1 MASMAYFLAMN
12 VCSSC
17 ETDAPDSARFCPK
30 CGASLATA
38 DAPTIDR
45 SSEADDGMIH
55 RPAST
60 PPSAPSR
67 PISHSSGSLPH
78 GRFLPGMV
86 IGGRY
91 RMVSML
97 GRGGMGEVYRA
108 DDLSLGQQVALKFL
122 PSDLAR
128 DPERLDRFRQ
138 EVRTARQVSHP
149 NVCRVYD
156 IGEVDGEHFISM
168 EYVEGEDLGHLLR
181 RIGRLPEAKAIQ
193 IARQIAAGLAAAHDR
208 NLVHRDLKPANIM
221 LDERGIAR
229 ITDFGL
235 AATSEDLEGTVGRE
249 GTPQYMA
256 PEQLEGGSVAPH
268 SDIYA
273 LGLVLYELFTG
284 NRAFDATTLSELIRI
299 REESDLGSLSRSM
312 EGIDPAVVRV
322 ILRCLEH
329 DPARRPQ
336 SALAVSAALPGGDP
350 LAAAIAA
357 GETPSPEM
365 VAAAGDEGSLSA
377 RAATILLVLSIV
389 GLAILP
395 FLSRWSGAVPPLTME
410 HGPQVMR
417 AKAREMLQRLGFESK
432 PADVAYGYFTMQGWL
447 SHLEKTDSSENP
459 WASLEDHEH
468 PLFGFW
474 YRESPV
480 PLINYE
486 YFAPGIAGGV
496 VSSSSPYPRRVGEL
510 LLAIDDRGRLWSL
523 ASVPPQLS
531 QPGADDDGDP
541 FSALL
546 REAGLE
552 ETELARVEPEWTPPY
567 FATERRAWTTP
578 LGPDLEMRIEA
589 AAFADQPVS
598 LRRVFPWTEAQRI
611 GTPPRPVSHTV
622 VNAIQIAIF
631 LAILGGAV
639 LMARRNIRMGRGDRR
654 GAFRLALFMFLSVLT
669 LWLFDADHVASF
681 SEFGLLVIA
690 LSWGLFFASLF
701 WVIYVALEPYIRRRW
716 PDMLISWSRLLSGR
730 FRDALVGRD
739 LLIGVAAGIAIN
751 LLLPHVLHVSHILL
765 GYPAPRPR
773 FINVAALDG
782 PMTTLVGIF
791 SQVTG
796 AIAAAFF
803 ATFLL
808 FLLLLVLRR
817 QWLAAATVIALGSL
831 LSTLG
836 QDGNWIMA
844 VLFLVIWSLVVTIL
858 VRFGMLAAIV
868 TIFSSN
874 ALMLASNMPGGF
886 DRLVAAPIAISLA
899 VGLAMVC
906 IGFVFSLGGRPLIA
920 EDFLDR

>member
-1 MASMAYFLAMN
+1 MSI
-12 VCSSC
+12 CWSC
-17 ETDAPDSARFCPK
+17 ETESPDSARFCPK
-30 CGASLATA
+30 CGASLARA
-38 DAPTIDR
+38 DAPTVDR
-45 SSEADDGMIH
+45 SSEASDDTLH
-55 RPAST
+55 RPSST

-67 PISHSSGSLPH
+67 PVSHSSGSLPH
-78 GRFLPGMV
+78 GRFLPGMM

-91 RMVSML
+91 RMISLL

-122 PSDLAR
+122 PTELAN

-168 EYVEGEDLGHLLR
+168 EYVEGEDLGHLLK

-229 ITDFGL
+229 IADFGL
-235 AATSEDLEGTVGRE
+235 AATSEDLGRGAGRE

-256 PEQLEGGSVAPH
+256 PEQLEGGTVAPP
-268 SDIYA
+268 SDIYS

-284 NRAFDATTLSELIRI
+284 NRAFDAETLSELIRI
-299 REESDLGSLSRSM
+299 REESDLSSLSRSM

-322 ILRCLEH
+322 ILRCLER

-365 VAAAGDEGSLSA
+365 VAAAGDEGSLSP
-377 RAATILLVLSIV
+377 RSATILLVLCIA
-389 GLAILP
+389 GLAVLP
-395 FLSRWSGAVPPLTME
+395 FLSRWSGAVPPLTLD
-410 HGPQVMR
+410 HGPQVMK
-417 AKAREMLQRLGFESK
+417 AKAREMLERLGFEQK
-432 PADVAYGYFTMQGWL
+432 PGGVAYGYFTMQGWL
-447 SHLEKTDSSENP
+447 AHLEKTDSSDNP
-459 WASLEDHEH
+459 WASLEDREH

-480 PLINYE
+480 PLINSE
-486 YFAPGIAGGV
+486 YFAPGVAGGV
-496 VSSSSPYPRRVGEL
+496 VSFSSPFPSRVGEIL
-510 LLAIDDRGRLWSL
+510 LSLDDQGRLWSL
-523 ASVPPQLS
+523 ATVPPQVS
-531 QPGADDDGDP
+531 QPGTGGDGDP

-552 ETELARVEPEWTPPY
+552 EAGLTPVEPEWTPPY
-567 FATERRAWTTP
+567 FATDRRAWTTP
-578 LGPDLEMRIEA
+578 LEPDLEMRIEA
-589 AAFADQPVS
+589 AAFASQPVS
-598 LRRVFPWTEAQRI
+598 LRRVFPWTEPQRI
-611 GTPPRPVSHTV
+611 GGQPRPVAQTV
-622 VNAIQIAIF
+622 MNTIQIALF

-654 GAFRLALFMFLSVLT
+654 GAFRLALFLFLSILIV
-669 LWLFDADHVASF
+669 WLFEADHVASF
-681 SEFGLLVIA
+681 GEFGLLVIA
-690 LSWGLFFASLF
+690 LSWGLFFAAIF
-701 WVIYVALEPYIRRRW
+701 WVIYAALEPYIRRRW
-716 PDMLISWSRLLSGR
+716 PGMLISWSRLLSGR

-751 LLLPHVLHVSHILL
+751 VLLPHILHLSHALL
-765 GYPAPRPR
+765 GYPPPRPR
-773 FINVAALDG
+773 FINVGAVEGAAA
-782 PMTTLVGIF
+782 TLTGIF
-791 SQVTG
+791 SQFTG

-817 QWLAAATVIALGSL
+817 EWLAAATVIALGSL

-836 QDGNWIMA
+836 QDGNWITAA
-844 VLFLVIWSLVVTIL
+844 VFLLIWSLVVIIL
-858 VRFGMLAAIV
+858 VRFGMLAAILA
-868 TIFSSN
+868 IFSSN
-874 ALMLASNMPGGF
+874 TLTLASNMPGGF
-886 DRLVAAPIAISLA
+886 DHLTAVPIAMSLA
-899 VGLAMVC
+899 TGLAMAG
-906 IGFVFSLGGRPLIA
+906 IGFLFSLGGRPLIA
-920 EDFLDR
+920 GDFLDR

>member
-1 MASMAYFLAMN
+1 MAYFRAMN
-12 VCSSC
+12 ICPSC
-17 ETDAPDSARFCPK
+17 ETESPDSARFCPK
-30 CGASLATA
+30 CGASLAKA

-45 SSEADDGMIH
+45 SSEASDDTLH

-108 DDLSLGQQVALKFL
+108 DDLVLGQQVALKLL
-122 PSDLAR
+122 PSELAN

-138 EVRTARQVSHP
+138 EVRAARQVSHP

-168 EYVEGEDLGHLLR
+168 EYVEGEDLGHLLK

-221 LDERGIAR
+221 LDERGVAR

-235 AATSEDLEGTVGRE
+235 AATSDDLERNAARE

-256 PEQLEGGSVAPH
+256 PEQLEGGAVASH
-268 SDIYA
+268 SDIYS

-284 NRAFDATTLSELIRI
+284 KRAFDAKTLSELIRI
-299 REESDLGSLSRSM
+299 REESDLISLSRSM

-322 ILRCLEH
+322 ILRCLER
-329 DPARRPQ
+329 DPAMRPQ

-377 RAATILLVLSIV
+377 RAATILLVLSIL

-410 HGPQVMR
+410 HGPQVMK
-417 AKAREMLQRLGFESK
+417 AKAREVLERLGFEEK
-432 PADVAYGYFTMQGWL
+432 PAGVAYGYFTMQAWL
-447 SHLEKTDSSENP
+447 SHLEKTDSSGNP

-480 PLINYE
+480 PLFNYE
-486 YFAPGIAGGV
+486 YFAPGVAGGV
-496 VSSSSPYPRRVGEL
+496 VSASSPYPRGVGEL
-510 LLAIDDRGRLWSL
+510 LLTLDDRGRLWSF
-523 ASVPPQLS
+523 ASVPPQVTH
-531 QPGADDDGDP
+531 PDARDDGEP

-546 REAGLE
+546 REAGLQE
-552 ETELARVEPEWTPPY
+552 AELARVEPEWSPPY
-567 FATERRAWTTP
+567 FATERRAWTTT

-589 AAFADQPVS
+589 AAFEQQPVS
-598 LRRVFPWTEAQRI
+598 LRRIFPWTEPARM
-611 GTPPRPVSHTV
+611 GARPRPLAQTI
-622 VNAIQIAIF
+622 VNSIQIVIF

-639 LMARRNIRMGRGDRR
+639 LLARRNLRMGRGDQR
-654 GAFRLALFMFLSVLT
+654 GAFRLALFMFLSIVIV
-669 LWLFDADHVASF
+669 WLFEADHVASF

-690 LSWGLFFASLF
+690 LSCGLFFASLF

-716 PDMLISWSRLLSGR
+716 PGMLISWSRLLSGR
-730 FRDALVGRD
+730 FRDSLVGRD

-751 LLLPHVLHVSHILL
+751 LLLPHVLHVSHALL
-765 GYPAPRPR
+765 GYPAPRPQ
-773 FINVAALDG
+773 FINVGAFEGAAAAL
-782 PMTTLVGIF
+782 TGIF
-791 SQVTG
+791 SQITG
-796 AIAAAFF
+796 AIAAALV

-817 QWLAAATVIALGSL
+817 EWLAAATVIALGSL

-836 QDGNWIMA
+836 QNGNWITA
-844 VLFLVIWSLVVTIL
+844 VLFLIIWSLIVTIL
-858 VRFGMLAAIV
+858 VRFGMLATIV
-868 TIFSSN
+868 AVFSSN
-874 ALMLASNMPGGF
+874 ALTLASNMPGGF
-886 DRLVAAPIAISLA
+886 DRMTAVPIAIALA
-899 VGLAMVC
+899 TGLALAC
-906 IGFVFSLGGRPLIA
+906 SGFVFSLGGRPLIA
-920 EDFLDR
+920 GDFLDR